1 MATSVVD
8 QSAYLGK
15 PKNVN
20 VGRCIKEFGQPVML
34 IGVKPGTIIDGTAL
48 ADVKAFFTGLAV
60 NNNAY
65 NRCYRLGRITGWEEA
80 NGDSKSESLP
90 NGLTKYIADGKP
102 TYTIRF
108 DGKGFDYHRI
118 LRSFKNAQ
126 RFLEWF
132 IVHETGEIG
141 GVVVVNADGSYH
153 MKGIK
158 FFQLFTPARKF
169 ATSSNSEA
177 PMLMATLDNVRQTNE
192 DYAYID
198 LDFDIEEAT
207 AGVVDVHLEAT
218 NSTSTKWNVKC
229 LAGYTKQDMSAMFPT
244 ELAATTAFVVKNLTA
259 GTTLTVSG
267 VSAKTGYFEVTLSA
281 APTTGDKLT
290 IQLASVSVLSGLGVA
305 YYESDIIQVTQP

>member
-1 MATSVVD
+1 MATSIVD

-20 VGRCIKEFGQPVML
+20 VGRNIKEFGMVIGL
-34 IGVKPGTIIDGTAL
+34 IGVKPGTLIDGTAL
-48 ADVKAFFTGLAV
+48 ADLKTFFTNLAV

-65 NRCYRLGRITGWEEA
+65 NRCYRLGPITGWEEA
-80 NGDSKSESLP
+80 NGDTKSESLP

-108 DGKGFDYHRI
+108 DGKGFDYQRI
-118 LRSFKNAQ
+118 IRSFKNAQ

-132 IVHETGEIG
+132 VVHETGEIG
-141 GVVVVNADGSYH
+141 GVRVINADGSYH

-158 FFQLFTPARKF
+158 FFQLYAAARKF
-169 ATSSNSEA
+169 ATSSNGEV
-177 PMLMATLDNVRQTNE
+177 PMLMATLDNVKQVNE

-198 LDFDIEEAT
+198 TDFDVMEAT

-229 LAGYTKQDMSAMFPT
+229 LAGYTKQDLSAMFPT
-244 ELAATTAFVVKNLTA
+244 ELAATTAFVVKNVTA
-259 GTTLTVSG
+259 GTTLTVSA
-267 VSAKTGYFEVTLSA
+267 VAPKTGYFEITLSA

-290 IQLASVSVLSGLGVA
+290 IQLASVSVLAGLGVSH
-305 YYESDIIQVTQP
+305 YESDIATVTQP